1 MAKGKIVQVMGTVVD
16 GEFPVDELPQVN
28 NAIEIAMDGDKLVG
42 MVTRH
47 EVLKGISGEGAGK

>member
-28 NAIEIAMDGDKLVG
+28 DAIEIAMNGDKLVA
-42 MVTRH
+42 
-47 EVLKGISGEGAGK
+47 EVCRLASTMMESAG